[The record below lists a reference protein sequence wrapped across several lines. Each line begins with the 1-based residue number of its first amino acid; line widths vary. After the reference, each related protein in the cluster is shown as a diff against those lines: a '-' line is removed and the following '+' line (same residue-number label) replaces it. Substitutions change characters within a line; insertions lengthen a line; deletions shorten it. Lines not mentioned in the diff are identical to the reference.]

1 MILIT
6 GTTGF
11 IGSALTQHLHQQGY
25 PLTAIVRRLSDTLP
39 TTIQQMPIGDLLP
52 NTDWI
57 AALLNVDTLIHLA
70 ARAHILKDQATDP
83 LAAFR
88 ETNTYATLNLAQQAA
103 NAGVRRFIFISSISV
118 NGNQT
123 FGKPFTATDTP
134 NPAEP
139 FAISKHEA
147 EIGLRQI
154 AAETGIEVVIIRSP
168 LVYGTNAPGNFG
180 QLIKTVARGIPLP
193 LGSIHNQRSLV
204 ALPNLI
210 DLITTC
216 IDHPT
221 AANQTFLVADGE
233 DLSTT
238 QLLQRLS
245 LALGKPA
252 RLLPVPQKLLE
263 ISLNLLGKHAIAQ
276 RLCGNLQ
283 VDISKTRDL
292 LGWTPPVSVDEA
304 LRQTAEAY
312 LQNINKKIT

>member
-1 MILIT
+1 MKNILLT
-6 GTTGF
+6 GSTGF
-11 IGSALTQHLHQQGY
+11 IGSSLTQHLHQKGY
-25 PLTAIVRRLSDTLP
+25 PIIAAIRQISDAFSP
-39 TTIQQMPIGDLLP
+39 GIQQVSVSDLLP
-52 NTDWI
+52 STNWTSAI
-57 AALLNVDTLIHLA
+57 NKVDTIIHLA
-70 ARAHILKDQATDP
+70 ARAHILKDQATAP

-103 NAGVRRFIFISSISV
+103 NAGVRRFIFISSIGV

-123 FGKPFTATDTP
+123 YAKPFAADDLPT
-134 NPAEP
+134 PAEP
-139 FAISKHEA
+139 YAISKHEA

-154 AAETGIEVVIIRSP
+154 AAETGMEVVIIRPP
-168 LVYGTNAPGNFG
+168 LVYGANAPGNFE

-193 LGSIHNQRSLV
+193 LDNIHNQRSLV

-216 IDHPT
+216 IDHPA
-221 AANQTFLVADGE
+221 AANQTFLVSDGE

-245 LALGKPA
+245 HALGKPA
-252 RLLPVPQKLLE
+252 RLLSIPQSWLE
-263 ISLNLLGKHAIAQ
+263 TALTLVGKHAIAQ

-292 LGWTPPVSVDEA
+292 LGWTPPVSVDAA
-304 LRQTAEAY
+304 LRQTAQAY
-312 LQNINKKIT
+312 LQNQR